1 MQKWISLTFLY
12 LIMLNWTL
20 KIILC
25 QPNEVAFKVKMLL
38 LYCLY
43 HTGSPDGQRLGRH
56 IHSKRRIWRFGFD
69 DSWTSQTHLSVKN
82 KATRNVSWV
91 YCIQPLLA
99 SVAFRIRCQER
110 VFIYLHIRGAFGVV
124 SALYIERLY
133 FLFVTYLIISR
144 YRKIQT

>member
-43 HTGSPDGQRLGRH
+43 HTGSPDGQRLGGH
-56 IHSKRRIWRFGFD
+56 IYIKGVTVRFGFD
-69 DSWTSQTHLSVKN
+69 ILRTSQLHLFVKN
-82 KATRNVSWV
+82 KATGTPHGV
-91 YCIQPLLA
+91 YCIQPSLA
-99 SVAFRIRCQER
+99 SDVSCIRW
-110 VFIYLHIRGAFGVV
+110 
-124 SALYIERLY
+124 
-133 FLFVTYLIISR
+133 
-144 YRKIQT
+144 